1 MMYKITNTG
10 GCFLLMMTLI
20 CNYQCSDIF
29 VNESARPEETVHKWG
44 RTENFI
50 PTREKQ
56 LNVLG
61 RTRPNP
67 KEASLNTVELIN
79 GRGYPFEIHSV
90 TSSDGYIL
98 ELHRI
103 PYGRHKKMAP
113 KVSGQPVFLQHGL
126 MNSDNVWLLL
136 PDALAF
142 TLADAGYDV
151 WLGNA
156 RGNTYSRRHVS
167 LDPSQEDYWNF
178 SFDEMGNYDIPAVIN
193 FVLTKTGSEK
203 MSYVG
208 HSMGC
213 TMFFICMSLHPE
225 LNEKIDVMIALAPAV
240 SMAKS
245 TAPLMVN
252 QAPFAPQIK
261 YVFDLI
267 GVRAYQPVDSFW
279 NNLRKRYCEP
289 NLFLRYSLC
298 QNTLFSSSGDD
309 YHSLDLNLLPII
321 DGHNPAGTSVN
332 TAVHYAQN
340 YMAGQTFQR
349 FDFGVE
355 ENQLRYGQTTPPTYD
370 LSKITSDVFIFW
382 GQSDKVSAPTDIA
395 WLETKIGNL
404 RNSIMIEDPLWN
416 HFSFLFSAD
425 AKRLVYD
432 KLIPFLPQPIL

>member
-1 MMYKITNTG
+1 
-10 GCFLLMMTLI
+10 
-20 CNYQCSDIF
+20 
-29 VNESARPEETVHKWG
+29 
-44 RTENFI
+44 
-50 PTREKQ
+50 
-56 LNVLG
+56 
-61 RTRPNP
+61 
-67 KEASLNTVELIN
+67 
-79 GRGYPFEIHSV
+79 
-90 TSSDGYIL
+90 
-98 ELHRI
+98 
-103 PYGRHKKMAP
+103 MAP

-225 LNEKIDVMIALAPAV
+225 LNDKIDVMIALAPAV

-261 YVFDLI
+261 
-267 GVRAYQPVDSFW
+267 
-279 NNLRKRYCEP
+279 
-289 NLFLRYSLC
+289 
-298 QNTLFSSSGDD
+298 NTLFSSSGDD

-340 YMAGQTFQR
+340 YMAGMSDISTF
-349 FDFGVE
+349 
-355 ENQLRYGQTTPPTYD
+355 
-370 LSKITSDVFIFW
+370 
-382 GQSDKVSAPTDIA
+382 
-395 WLETKIGNL
+395 
-404 RNSIMIEDPLWN
+404 
-416 HFSFLFSAD
+416 
-425 AKRLVYD
+425 
-432 KLIPFLPQPIL
+432 

>member
-1 MMYKITNTG
+1 MTYKITNTC
-10 GCFLLMMTLI
+10 GCFLLMLTLI
-20 CNYQCSDIF
+20 CNYQCSDVF
-29 VNESARPEETVHKWG
+29 VTQPNGTAVTAHTWERTGNFRSAR
-44 RTENFI
+44 
-50 PTREKQ
+50 EKRLYVQ
-56 LNVLG
+56 G

-67 KEASLNTVELIN
+67 KEASLNTVQIIN
-79 GRGYPFEIHSV
+79 GRGYPFETHSV
-90 TSSDGYIL
+90 ISYDGYVL

-103 PYGRHKKMAP
+103 PYGKGKKMAP
-113 KVSGQPVFLQHGL
+113 KFSRRPVFLQHGL
-126 MNSDNVWLLL
+126 MGSDNVWILL

-167 LDPSQEDYWNF
+167 LDPSQEEYWNF
-178 SFDEMGNYDIPAVIN
+178 SFDEMGNYDIPAIIN
-193 FVLTKTGSEK
+193 FVLSKTGGRQ
-203 MSYVG
+203 MSYIG

-245 TAPLMVN
+245 TAPLMVK

-261 YVFDLI
+261 FVFDLI

-279 NNLRKRYCEP
+279 NNLRKQYCGP
-289 NLFLRYSLC
+289 HLFLRYSLC

-309 YHSLDLNLLPII
+309 YHSIDLNLLPII

-340 YMAGQTFQR
+340 YIAGQTFQR
-349 FDFGVE
+349 FDFGRQ
-355 ENQLRYGQTTPPTYD
+355 ENLLRYGQTTPPTYD
-370 LSKITSDVFIFW
+370 LSKVTSNVFIFW
-382 GQSDKVSAPTDIA
+382 GQNDKVSAPQDIA
-395 WLETKIGNL
+395 WLETKLGNL

-416 HFSFLFSAD
+416 HFSFLFATD

-432 KLIPFLPQPIL
+432 KLIPFLP